1 MISQKENG
9 ESVYLS
15 PEEFKVFNFLRS
27 RSFDPS
33 IAPTLEEIRKQLK
46 LPDQDSAKKLIQALQ
61 KKEGIDIFSK
71 VERAGEGEDRVS
83 HYFLPPETLEVSV
96 KKTRSQ
102 REIAEGGEQSRNIR
116 YGALYIAEPCFGT
129 KAFDHDYVMKGLRL
143 FLNVNHLAKDVQQV
157 IIQGG
162 VIPHI
167 PPYAS
172 KGNLTA
178 LKFLGYINRK
188 PGEEKS
194 ASEVMLEDKIL
205 EIDDQFLADFYEEHV
220 NNSSRRKITDL
231 TDAFNVAG
239 EQVKILMSAFS
250 EDTDLRVQLGEE
262 DKKNIGHIEDA
273 LIANWAKEKKEKIN
287 ADTRSAEA
295 RIYHLALYSLC
306 ERVEREFYE
315 NVQKRKE
322 FLRQPKEKR
331 RDYKERVLNE
341 LKLSQELEA
350 TFKESLESGSDE
362 ISTRV
367 GKSVTPVYLAETAS
381 KSILKSLFWA
391 SYDPTNLNGKINQK
405 INKIK
410 ERESA
415 SREEI
420 ETLESKIE
428 KFSEALGWTER
439 LLESQRAGVTRFTR
453 QYPVGSAEAETFW
466 VVAKDSYTKHFF
478 MWDIPQTPHIHVSN
492 RKTIHVDTGI
502 VENVN
507 TGKTIQA
514 DVEAD
519 EVTKDGKNILLVHN
533 IRSTF
538 SDAITPRSIHD
549 AKLESNYYNLVL
561 KKLMDSQTGDD
572 RPDII
577 LLGGHNGGGFRAMPW
592 FKDSEHL
599 IEGEFVEGQEITYLI
614 NLPTLQS
621 VERLDWLVSHNFSNW
636 TTKRA
641 QSGPNASGI
650 VLHTEDR
657 DYVNRKLVVDETHLK
672 KFGMLSEEIEVYRA
686 NLSSTKSTK
695 EKKALLKL
703 IKEKKEEVKLH
714 FKKIEVAGDK
724 HLGAPDHPDRYSK
737 DQLIR
742 AYQTYQREH
751 GLPDIVSWD
760 EVLHGVMEKTFNS
773 ATRYLGMSPEKFRQK
788 VIEPILK
795 NPNMD
800 PEKKAHLI
808 AKESL
813 RNQRAITIHNDSEQ
827 KHLFNLLLKPYAD
840 EVIRHGG
847 KIILM
852 SGNHYNS
859 SIRTSDEA
867 RELANA
873 FPESYR
879 DDGKIV
885 LFPGIGNPVGVG
897 AIRLPNGEGAVSI
910 PGKRVL
916 FGMHKFPERQDELY
930 GIITHCRKGNIDADI
945 VIAGDRH
952 QPGVAYADNHAIAL
966 HPGMEPINAYVPF
979 IGKPAGVRG
988 IINVEYDPQKRGI
1001 YAFSFVLNPTLEK
1014 IIKRDNII

>member
-1 MISQKENG
+1 MIPQKENG
-9 ESVYLS
+9 ESVYLT
-15 PEEFKVFNFLRS
+15 PEEFKVFNFLRP
-27 RSFDPS
+27 RSFDTLN
-33 IAPTLEEIRKQLK
+33 APTLEEIRQSLK
-46 LPDQDSAKKLIQALQ
+46 FSSRDSAKKVLDSLK
-61 KKEGIDIFSK
+61 KKEGIEIFSK
-71 VERAGEGEDRVS
+71 VERAEEDKIL
-83 HYFLPPETLEVSV
+83 HYFLAPESLEISV
-96 KKTRSQ
+96 KKTKSRK
-102 REIAEGGEQSRNIR
+102 ELAEKNGQNGDIR
-116 YGALYIAEPCFGT
+116 YGALYLAEPGFGT
-129 KAFDHDYVMKGLRL
+129 KAFDHEYVMKGLRL
-143 FLNVNHLAKDVQQV
+143 FLEVNHLAKDIQQV
-157 IIQGG
+157 VIQGG

-188 PGEEKS
+188 SGEEKS
-194 ASEVMLEDKIL
+194 ASENMLEEKIL
-205 EIDDQFLADFYEEHV
+205 EIDDQFLMDFYEKHV
-220 NNSSRRKITDL
+220 NNSDRRKITDL

-239 EQVKILMSAFS
+239 EQVKTLMSAFS
-250 EDTDLRVQLGEE
+250 EDTILRVQLGEE

-273 LIANWAKEKKEKIN
+273 LIANWAKEKKEKIK
-287 ADTRSAEA
+287 ADTKSAEG
-295 RIYHLALYSLC
+295 RIYTLSTDSLC
-306 ERVEREFYE
+306 EQVERDFYKDIS
-315 NVQKRKE
+315 KRKE
-322 FLRQPKEKR
+322 FFRRPEEKK
-331 RDYKERVLNE
+331 RDYKNRVLKE
-341 LKLSQELEA
+341 LNLSGELEDKFRPYLELMPQKI
-350 TFKESLESGSDE
+350 TTQMDKE
-362 ISTRV
+362 
-367 GKSVTPVYLAETAS
+367 KSITHLIDVTS
-381 KSILKSLFWA
+381 KEILKSLIWA
-391 SYDPTNLNGKINQK
+391 SYNPKTKEDRVNQR
-405 INKIK
+405 INKIEK
-410 ERESA
+410 RESVN
-415 SREEI
+415 REEI
-420 ETLESKIE
+420 KNLESKVE

-439 LLESQRAGVTRFTR
+439 LLESQRAGVTTFTR
-453 QYPVGSAEAETFW
+453 QYPVGSAESETFW

-478 MWDIPQTPHIHVSN
+478 MWDIPQTPHLHVSN
-492 RKTIHVDTGI
+492 RKLVSVDTGI
-502 VENVN
+502 LENVG

-514 DVEAD
+514 EVEA
-519 EVTKDGKNILLVHN
+519 EEAISGEKKLLLIHN

-538 SDAITPRSIHD
+538 SDAVTARSIRD
-549 AKLESNYYNLVL
+549 AKLESNYQNLVIQ
-561 KKLMDSQTGDD
+561 KLIDSREGDN

-592 FKDSEHL
+592 LRDSEHL
-599 IEGEFVEGQEITYLI
+599 IEGEFVEGQKITYLI

-636 TTKRA
+636 DTKRS

-650 VLHTEDR
+650 VLHTEDK
-657 DYVNRKLVVDETHLK
+657 DYVNRELVVDESQLK
-672 KFGMLSEEIEVYRA
+672 KFGLISEEIEVYRA
-686 NLSSTKSTK
+686 NLSSAKSVK
-695 EKKALLKL
+695 EKKELLRL
-703 IKEKKEEVKLH
+703 IKEKKNEVRTH

-751 GLPDIVSWD
+751 GLPDMVSWD

-773 ATRYLGMSPEKFRQK
+773 ATRYLGMSPEKFRQR

-795 NPNMD
+795 DSNMS
-800 PEKKAHLI
+800 PEKKVYLL

-827 KHLFNLLLKPYAD
+827 KHLFNLLMKPYAE
-840 EVIRHGG
+840 EVIRRGG
-847 KIILM
+847 KVILM

-867 RELANA
+867 RELANS

-879 DDGKIV
+879 DSGKIV

-897 AIRLPNGEGAVSI
+897 AIRLRNGEAAADI
-910 PGKRVL
+910 PGKRTL

-930 GIITHCRKGNIDADI
+930 GILTHLRKMNNDADI

-952 QPGVAYADNHAIAL
+952 QPGVAYADNHAVAL

-988 IINVEYDPQKRGI
+988 IINLEYDPQKRGV

-1014 IIKRDNII
+1014 IIKRDDIL

>member
-1 MISQKENG
+1 MIQQKESEG
-9 ESVYLS
+9 SVYLS
-15 PEEFKVFNFLRS
+15 PEEFKIFNFLRS
-27 RSFDPS
+27 HSFDPS
-33 IAPTLEEIRKQLK
+33 NAPTLEEIRKK
-46 LPDQDSAKKLIQALQ
+46 FKFSSQDSAKKIIRTLQ

-71 VERAGEGEDRVS
+71 VERVGEDRVS
-83 HYFLPPETLEVSV
+83 RYFLPPETLEISV
-96 KKTRSQ
+96 KKTKS
-102 REIAEGGEQSRNIR
+102 REELAKENGQERNIR

-129 KAFDHDYVMKGLRL
+129 KAFDHEYVMKGLRL
-143 FLNVNHLAKDVQQV
+143 FLDVNHLARDVQQV
-157 IIQGG
+157 VIQGG

-194 ASEVMLEDKIL
+194 ASEIMLEEKIL
-205 EIDDQFLADFYEEHV
+205 EIDDQFLADFYEKHV
-220 NNSSRRKITDL
+220 NNLDRRKITDL

-273 LIANWAKEKKEKIN
+273 LIANWAKEKKEKIK
-287 ADTRSAEA
+287 ADTQAAES
-295 RIYHLALYSLC
+295 RIYNLSLYSLC
-306 ERVEREFYE
+306 GRIEREFYE
-315 NVQKRKE
+315 SIQKRKD
-322 FLRQPKEKR
+322 FLRKPEETRKA
-331 RDYKERVLNE
+331 YKDRVLNDLGLSGE
-341 LKLSQELEA
+341 LQGKFKSYLDTVRDHITEVVGRSASPVHLADTTSQE
-350 TFKESLESGSDE
+350 
-362 ISTRV
+362 
-367 GKSVTPVYLAETAS
+367 
-381 KSILKSLFWA
+381 ILKYLFWA
-391 SYDPTNLNGKINQK
+391 SYNPNKTSERITQK
-405 INKIK
+405 VRKL
-410 ERESA
+410 EEEESEG
-415 SREEI
+415 REEI
-420 ETLESKIE
+420 DTLESKIE
-428 KFSEALGWTER
+428 KFSEAIGWTER
-439 LLESQRAGVTRFTR
+439 LLESQRASVTRFTR

-478 MWDIPQTPHIHVSN
+478 MWDIPQTPHVHVSN
-492 RKTIHVDTGI
+492 RKPIHVDTGVI
-502 VENVN
+502 ENIG
-507 TGKTIQA
+507 TGKTVQA
-514 DVEAD
+514 DVEAE
-519 EVTKDGKNILLVHN
+519 EVVSNGKKLLLIHN

-538 SDAITPRSIHD
+538 SDAVTPRSIRD
-549 AKLESNYYNLVL
+549 AKLESNYQNLVVR
-561 KKLMDSQTGDD
+561 KLLDSRAGDD

-577 LLGGHNGGGFRAMPW
+577 LLGGHNGGGFRVMPW
-592 FKDSEHL
+592 FKDTENL

-650 VLHTEDR
+650 VLHTEDK
-657 DYVNRKLVVDETHLK
+657 DYVNRKLVVDEMHLRQ
-672 KFGMLSEEIEVYRA
+672 FGLLSEEIEVYRT
-686 NLSSTKSTK
+686 NLGSAKSAA
-695 EKKALLKL
+695 EKKALIKL
-703 IKEKKEEVKLH
+703 IKEKKDEVKLH
-714 FKKIEVAGDK
+714 FKKIEVAGDT

-737 DQLIR
+737 DQFLR
-742 AYQTYQREH
+742 ACQVYQREH
-751 GLPDIVSWD
+751 GLPDIASWD
-760 EVLHGVMEKTFNS
+760 EILHGVMEKTFNS
-773 ATRYLGMSPEKFRQK
+773 AARYLGMSPEKFKQR

-795 NPNMD
+795 DTTMD
-800 PEKKAHLI
+800 PEKKVYLI

-827 KHLFNLLLKPYAD
+827 KHLFNLLMKPYA
-840 EVIRHGG
+840 EEIIRRGG
-847 KIILM
+847 KVILM

-897 AIRLPNGEGAVSI
+897 AMRLPNGEGAVSL

-930 GIITHCRKGNIDADI
+930 GIITHLRKGNVNAD
-945 VIAGDRH
+945 VVVAGDRH
-952 QPGVAYADNHAIAL
+952 QPGIAYADNHAIVL

-988 IINVEYDPQKRGI
+988 IINVEYDPQKRGV

-1014 IIKRDNII
+1014 IIKRDNIL